1 MELKVW
7 VDGVLRVVCGLS
19 EDTPCQEVVIAL
31 AQAIGQTGR
40 YVLVQK
46 LRGTERQLLAD
57 ERPLE
62 SLAKLGQL
70 SSEVQFI
77 LRRTGPS
84 SGSSSSGSGSKGP
97 PPPPDRTTSLPPLPL
112 PKYLHSAAPKRK
124 ELQKALTF
132 NLGPSTAPHTKPKPF
147 KKPPRDSPVLRG
159 VSPSPELRGVSPSP
173 ELRGVSP
180 SPELRGVSP
189 SPELRGV
196 SPSPGLRGMS
206 PSPGLRGVSPSPPSS
221 QSPSSFPPIPPPSS
235 SSPLLPSKEDIFR
248 QVLQQQAELRTLGEQ
263 LDSVQQ
269 EVWVWEQPPPPVLPP
284 HLLEELDQLEEAVR
298 RNKAELAHT
307 GHWEVELTAEEER
320 EELMYKEVE
329 KLRRLL
335 EDDAH
340 RLSDCDSQAG
350 QLERDLQ
357 MLQQEA
363 QKNGLRQAQNTQD
376 SMDTVHGELER
387 RETQEAELRSTL
399 SETEQD
405 LDTAYKMLQVKSQE
419 LDELN
424 KELRQCNLQQFI
436 QQTGVPPNQQTDLQA
451 ETEFIQVSQLVLDT
465 DTDSD
470 SQHHLTAREILGDS
484 RSLHK
489 PLVLASRELPWR

>member
-159 VSPSPELRGVSPSP
+159 VSPSPA
-173 ELRGVSP
+173 
-180 SPELRGVSP
+180 
-189 SPELRGV
+189 
-196 SPSPGLRGMS
+196 
-206 PSPGLRGVSPSPPSS
+206 
-221 QSPSSFPPIPPPSS
+221 SS

-357 MLQQEA
+357 ELQQEA

-489 PLVLASRELPWR
+489 PLGSYHGDEEEILSYGNSTAF